1 MERLT
6 NHFDY
11 CKMID
16 CKFYD
21 PELFKQ
27 GKCKFFD
34 IGIQHCH
41 EKRMNDKLREY
52 EDAEEQGLLI
62 RVPSR
67 KVWES
72 SGDAVYYIYDYE
84 IVECIN
90 CGISVDCEGNIWIA
104 LACDEDIFPYR
115 TPIPEIDTSFED
127 WCKNS
132 TDVKIEEWGKTVFLT
147 REEAE
152 VALERMK

>member
-6 NHFDY
+6 KRELNKVGNVHY
-11 CKMID
+11 CKCFFRD
-16 CKFYD
+16 CDGNCGTCDLQYEAD
-21 PELFKQ
+21 
-27 GKCKFFD
+27 
-34 IGIQHCH
+34 
-41 EKRMNDKLREY
+41 MKLKDY

-152 VALERMK
+152 EELERMNENA

>member
-6 NHFDY
+6 DNTSY
-11 CKMID
+11 CTSWSD
-16 CKFYD
+16 CEIHEDRCPILSSCYD
-21 PELFKQ
+21 RK
-27 GKCKFFD
+27 
-34 IGIQHCH
+34 IY
-41 EKRMNDKLREY
+41 NKLKAY

-132 TDVKIEEWGKTVFLT
+132 TDVKIEEWGKTVFLA

-152 VALERMK
+152 AALERMGGGKNGNE

>member
-1 MERLT
+1 MKGEIGMKRLT
-6 NHFDY
+6 RKDRNNDGTGISNESLIDRESDCLSDY
-11 CKMID
+11 ARSI
-16 CKFYD
+16 
-21 PELFKQ
+21 LT
-27 GKCKFFD
+27 
-34 IGIQHCH
+34 
-41 EKRMNDKLREY
+41 KLADY

-67 KVWES
+67 NVWES

-115 TPIPEIDTSFED
+115 RPIPEIDTSLED
-127 WCKNS
+127 FCKNS
-132 TDVKIEEWGKTVFLT
+132 TDVKIEEWGKTVFMT

-152 VALERMK
+152 AALAEMEW

>member
-1 MERLT
+1 MRLT
-6 NHFDY
+6 RRFEEDGVKAVWCRSINDTFLEGESGY
-11 CKMID
+11 
-16 CKFYD
+16 
-21 PELFKQ
+21 EEA
-27 GKCKFFD
+27 
-34 IGIQHCH
+34 
-41 EKRMNDKLREY
+41 EKLAAY

-152 VALERMK
+152 AALAEMEK